1 MERNSP
7 LDFSPKMNPLT
18 RESMIHFLLLL
29 AKKAEVYHMKTNHY
43 YSDLLRQY
51 PEHMT
56 KEQMYQVCHISKKT
70 CLFLL
75 QSGLVPCLDSG
86 KKTRRFKIETADVIR
101 YLEDRE
107 LHPDRYKPPDG
118 FYKRKRVKGKS
129 RRKRRRKPGTGTPS
143 PSVAAVDPHVMREF
157 YKVELEIYPDDV
169 LTTNQ
174 ISEFTG
180 YSHSSVVRWC
190 NKQYL
195 QNFYIR
201 HCFYVPKEYLLDFFV
216 SRHFINISVK
226 SELHK
231 ERNQQLIQYQA
242 ESRSA
247 MVSTPQP
254 SEKRTKKKVYIK
266 NQGS

>member
-1 MERNSP
+1 
-7 LDFSPKMNPLT
+7 
-18 RESMIHFLLLL
+18 
-29 AKKAEVYHMKTNHY
+29 MKTNHY

-86 KKTRRFKIETADVIR
+86 KKTRRFKIEAADVIR

-107 LHPDRYKPPDG
+107 
-118 FYKRKRVKGKS
+118 RKRVKGKS
-129 RRKRRRKPGTGTPS
+129 RRKKRRKQGTDTPS
-143 PSVAAVDPHVMREF
+143 PSVTGIDPCIMREF
-157 YKVELEIYPDDV
+157 YEAELEIYPDDV
-169 LTTNQ
+169 LTTKQ

-201 HCFYVPKEYLLDFFV
+201 HRFYVPKEYLLDFFV

-226 SELHK
+226 SEIHK
-231 ERNQQLIQYQA
+231 ERNQQLIQYQT

-247 MVSTPQP
+247 MVSTPQLN
-254 SEKRTKKKVYIK
+254 EKRTKNKVYTK

>member
-1 MERNSP
+1 MA
-7 LDFSPKMNPLT
+7 LDFSPKMSPLT

-43 YSDLLRQY
+43 YYSDLLRQY
-51 PEHMT
+51 PAYMT

-86 KKTRRFKIETADVIR
+86 KKTRRFKIETANVIR
-101 YLEDRE
+101 YLADRE

-129 RRKRRRKPGTGTPS
+129 RRKKRRKQGTDTPS
-143 PSVAAVDPHVMREF
+143 PSVTGVDPCIMRE
-157 YKVELEIYPDDV
+157 YYRAELELYPDDV
-169 LTTNQ
+169 LTTKQ

-201 HCFYVPKEYLLDFFV
+201 HRFYVPKEYLLDFFT

-231 ERNQQLIQYQA
+231 ERNQQLIQYHV

-247 MVSTPQP
+247 KVSTPQP
-254 SEKRTKKKVYIK
+254 SEKKTKNKEYTK

>member
-1 MERNSP
+1 MERNSA
-7 LDFSPKMNPLT
+7 LDFSPKMSPLT

-51 PEHMT
+51 PAYMT

-86 KKTRRFKIETADVIR
+86 KKTRRFKIETANVIR
-101 YLEDRE
+101 YLADRE

-129 RRKRRRKPGTGTPS
+129 RRKKRRKQGTDTPS
-143 PSVAAVDPHVMREF
+143 PSVAGVDPCIMRE
-157 YKVELEIYPDDV
+157 YYRAELELYPDDV
-169 LTTNQ
+169 LTTKQ

-201 HCFYVPKEYLLDFFV
+201 HRFYVPKEYLLDFFT

-247 MVSTPQP
+247 IVSTPQP
-254 SEKRTKKKVYIK
+254 SEKRMKKSIY
-266 NQGS
+266 

>member
-1 MERNSP
+1 MERNLA
-7 LDFSPKMNPLT
+7 LDFDRKMSPLT

-51 PEHMT
+51 PEYMT

-118 FYKRKRVKGKS
+118 FYERKRVKGKS
-129 RRKRRRKPGTGTPS
+129 RRKKRRKQGTDTPS
-143 PSVAAVDPHVMREF
+143 PSVTGVDP
-157 YKVELEIYPDDV
+157 
-169 LTTNQ
+169 
-174 ISEFTG
+174 
-180 YSHSSVVRWC
+180 C

-195 QNFYIR
+195 QIFYIR
-201 HCFYVPKEYLLDFFV
+201 HRFYVPKEYLLDFFV

-231 ERNQQLIQYQA
+231 ESNQQLIQYQT
-242 ESRSA
+242 EQSS
-247 MVSTPQP
+247 
-254 SEKRTKKKVYIK
+254 K
-266 NQGS
+266 